1 MQTSTAGLRGL
12 VARHPLTSFFTLAF
26 ALSWLAW
33 TPYVLSENGLGL
45 EPIRFPVILGTTQL
59 LGVLP
64 GAYLGPILAA
74 FIVTVMAE
82 GRPGLRRW
90 LARFLKWRVSWHWY
104 LAVLLGVP
112 AALAVTSLPFTSEWH
127 LPTTAILATYAIG
140 LIFQMFTTGLA
151 EEPGWR
157 DFALPHMQP
166 KFGPLRGT
174 LILGTLWGAWHLPLF
189 LTEWAGPNPHW
200 TTVVEFV
207 VSAVMISVAMT
218 WVFNRTGE
226 SLPIAMILHS
236 GINNFMSIAWPSM
249 FPTANPHDGTRI
261 VLIASTAVALLL
273 ITTTR
278 ARLGYRPATRQ
289 DQLLAA

>member
-1 MQTSTAGLRGL
+1 MPINVVEQRSRLRGL
-12 VARHPLTSFFTLAF
+12 IARHPLTSFFTLAF
-26 ALSWLAW
+26 ALSWFAW

-45 EPIRFPVILGTTQL
+45 EPFSFPVILGSTQL

-74 FIVTVMAE
+74 FIVTAVAE

-90 LARFLKWRVSWHWY
+90 LGRFLRWRVSWRWY

-112 AALAVTSLPFTSEWH
+112 LALTVTSLPFSSEWQF
-127 LPTTAILATYAIG
+127 PTASVLTMYAIG
-140 LIFQMFTTGLA
+140 LVFQMLTTGLA

-166 KFGPLRGT
+166 KFGPLRAT
-174 LILGTLWGAWHLPLF
+174 LILGVLWGAWHLPLF
-189 LTEWAGPNPHW
+189 LTEWAGPNVHW

-207 VSAVMISVAMT
+207 ISAVMISVTMT

-236 GINNFMSIAWPSM
+236 GINNFMSIAWLAM
-249 FPTANPHDGTRI
+249 FPTANPHNGTHI
-261 VLIASTAVALLL
+261 VFVASTAVALIVLA
-273 ITTTR
+273 TTR
-278 ARLGYRPATRQ
+278 GRLGYRPIAKP
-289 DQLLAA
+289 